1 MARWSAI
8 RPAGCTAT
16 VRRFGYFFRE
26 TAMALRRNALVTFAA
41 ISTVFISLFLLGGAL
56 LVERQV
62 RLMTGEW
69 ASKVEVSVFLRDDA
83 SSEEVESLS
92 RHIAE
97 IPEVQEVFFENREQA
112 YLNFRELFRDNQ
124 ALVENV
130 DPEAMPQS
138 YRIKLVDP
146 ADFPVIRARLA
157 GDPAIDQIRD
167 EQAILKKLLAVTSV
181 LRTGVIAVAGIMLL
195 SAAGLIGNTVR
206 MAVFARR
213 KEIAIMKLV
222 GATNWFIRVPF
233 LIEGVV
239 EGLIGGVA
247 AVLAIFA
254 MKFLFIDPLRGKIA
268 FVPSWID
275 TGEIL
280 FTVPIL
286 LGAGILIAAVASLLA
301 MRRFLEV

>member
-1 MARWSAI
+1 M
-8 RPAGCTAT
+8 G
-16 VRRFGYFFRE
+16 RRFAYFFRE
-26 TAMALRRNALVTFAA
+26 TAAALRRNALVTFAA

-69 ASKVEVSVFLRDDA
+69 ASKVEVSVFLLDDA
-83 SSEEVESLS
+83 SQEEIEVLGRKIS
-92 RHIAE
+92 E
-97 IPEVQEVFFENREQA
+97 IPEVEEVYFEDQEAA
-112 YLNFRELFRDNQ
+112 YQNYKELFKDQ
-124 ALVENV
+124 PALLENV
-130 DPEAMPQS
+130 GPDAMPQS
-138 YRIKLVDP
+138 YRIKLVNP
-146 ADFPVIRARLA
+146 EDFPVIRARLA
-157 GDPAIDQIRD
+157 GDPAIDEIKD
-167 EQAILKKLLAVTSV
+167 EQALLKKLLAVTSV
-181 LRTGVIAVAGIMLL
+181 LRTGVIAVAAIMLV

-233 LIEGVV
+233 LIEGMV
-239 EGLIGGVA
+239 EGLLGGVMA
-247 AVLAIFA
+247 ILAIFA
-254 MKFLFIDPLRGKIA
+254 MKFLFIDPLRGQVA
-268 FVPSWID
+268 FVPSWIG

-286 LGAGILIAAVASLLA
+286 LGAGVLIAAVASLIA

>member
-1 MARWSAI
+1 
-8 RPAGCTAT
+8 

-26 TAMALRRNALVTFAA
+26 TATALRRNALVTFAA

-83 SSEEVESLS
+83 SGEEIDALGAKV
-92 RHIAE
+92 AD
-97 IPEVQEVFFENREQA
+97 IPEVEEVFFENREQA
-112 YLNFRELFRDNQ
+112 YQNFRELFRDNP
-124 ALVENV
+124 ALIENV
-130 DPEAMPQS
+130 DPSAMPQS

-157 GDPAIDQIRD
+157 GDPAIDQIKD

-181 LRTGVIAVAGIMLL
+181 LRTGVIAVAAIMLI

-233 LIEGVV
+233 LIEGMV

-254 MKFLFIDPLRGKIA
+254 MKFLFIDPLRGRVA

-286 LGAGILIAAVASLLA
+286 LLTGILIAAVASLLA

>member
-1 MARWSAI
+1 RWSGT
-8 RPAGCTAT
+8 RPGGCTGMG
-16 VRRFGYFFRE
+16 RRWSYFFRE
-26 TAMALRRNALVTFAA
+26 TATALRRNALVTFAA

-69 ASKVEVSVFLRDDA
+69 AQKVEVSVFLRDDA
-83 SSEEVESLS
+83 SPEEIEALGGK
-92 RHIAE
+92 IEA
-97 IPEVQEVFFENREQA
+97 IPEVQDVFFEDREQA
-112 YLNFRELFRDNQ
+112 YAQFQQLFRDNP

-130 DPEAMPQS
+130 DPDAMPQS
-138 YRIKLVDP
+138 YRVKLVNP

-157 GDPAIDQIRD
+157 GDPAIDQIKD

-181 LRTGVIAVAGIMLL
+181 LRTGVIAVAAIMLL
-195 SAAGLIGNTVR
+195 SAMGLIGNTVR

-233 LIEGVV
+233 LIEGMV
-239 EGLIGGVA
+239 EGLIGSVA
-247 AVLAIFA
+247 AVFAIFA
-254 MKFLFIDPLRGKIA
+254 MKFLFIDPLRGQIQ
-268 FVPSWID
+268 FVPTWID
-275 TGEIL
+275 TPEIL
-280 FTVPIL
+280 VTVPIL
-286 LGAGILIAAVASLLA
+286 LIAGILIAAVASLLA

>member
-1 MARWSAI
+1 
-8 RPAGCTAT
+8 
-16 VRRFGYFFRE
+16 VRKFGYFFRE
-26 TAMALRRNALVTFAA
+26 TATALRRNALVTFAA

-83 SSEEVESLS
+83 SGEEIDALGAKV
-92 RHIAE
+92 AD
-97 IPEVQEVFFENREQA
+97 IPEVDEVFFENREQA
-112 YLNFRELFRDNQ
+112 YQNFRELFRDNP
-124 ALVENV
+124 ALIENV
-130 DPEAMPQS
+130 DPSAMPQS

-157 GDPAIDQIRD
+157 GDPAIDQIKD

-181 LRTGVIAVAGIMLL
+181 LRTGVIAVAAIMLI

-233 LIEGVV
+233 LIEGMV

-254 MKFLFIDPLRGKIA
+254 MKFLFIDPLRGRVA

-286 LGAGILIAAVASLLA
+286 LLTGVLIAAVASLLA

>member
-1 MARWSAI
+1 MH
-8 RPAGCTAT
+8 
-16 VRRFGYFFRE
+16 RFGYFFQE
-26 TAMALRRNALVTFAA
+26 TATALRRNALVTFAA
-41 ISTVFISLFLLGGAL
+41 ISTVFISLFLLGGSL

-83 SSEEVESLS
+83 SSEEIEALGGK
-92 RHIAE
+92 IAE
-97 IPEVQEVFFENREQA
+97 IPEVEDVFFENREQA
-112 YLNFRELFRDNQ
+112 YQNFRELFRDNP

-130 DPEAMPQS
+130 DPSAMPQS

-146 ADFPVIRARLA
+146 AAFPVIRARLA
-157 GDPAIDQIRD
+157 GDPAIDQIKD

-181 LRTGVIAVAGIMLL
+181 LRTGVIAVAAIMLI

-233 LIEGVV
+233 LIEGMV

-254 MKFLFIDPLRGKIA
+254 MKFLFIDPLRGQVA

-286 LGAGILIAAVASLLA
+286 LLTGVLIAAVASLLA

>member
-1 MARWSAI
+1 MGRS
-8 RPAGCTAT
+8 
-16 VRRFGYFFRE
+16 RFGYFFRE
-26 TAMALRRNALVTFAA
+26 TATALRRNALVTFAA

-69 ASKVEVSVFLRDDA
+69 ASRVEVSVFLRDDA
-83 SSEEVESLS
+83 SPEEIEALNGKI
-92 RHIAE
+92 HD
-97 IPEVQEVFFENREQA
+97 IPEVQEVFFEDRQEA
-112 YLNFRELFRDNQ
+112 YDNFRQLFRDNP

-138 YRIKLVDP
+138 FRIKLVDP

-157 GDPAIDQIRD
+157 GDPAIDQIKD

-181 LRTGVIAVAGIMLL
+181 LRTGVIAVAAIMLI

-233 LIEGVV
+233 LIEGMV

-247 AVLAIFA
+247 AVMAIFS
-254 MKFLFIDPLRGKIA
+254 MKFLFIDPLRGRIA

>member
-1 MARWSAI
+1 MGRS
-8 RPAGCTAT
+8 
-16 VRRFGYFFRE
+16 RFGYFFRE
-26 TAMALRRNALVTFAA
+26 TATALRRNALVTFAA

-69 ASKVEVSVFLRDDA
+69 ASRVEVSVFLRDDA
-83 SSEEVESLS
+83 SPEEIEALNGKI
-92 RHIAE
+92 HD
-97 IPEVQEVFFENREQA
+97 IPEVQEVFFEDRQEA
-112 YLNFRELFRDNQ
+112 YDNFRQLFRDNP

-138 YRIKLVDP
+138 FRIKLVDP

-157 GDPAIDQIRD
+157 GDPAIDQIKD

-181 LRTGVIAVAGIMLL
+181 LRTGVIAVAAIMLI
-195 SAAGLIGNTVR
+195 SAA
-206 MAVFARR
+206 AV
-213 KEIAIMKLV
+213 M
-222 GATNWFIRVPF
+222 
-233 LIEGVV
+233 
-239 EGLIGGVA
+239 
-247 AVLAIFA
+247 AIFS
-254 MKFLFIDPLRGKIA
+254 MKFLFIDPLRGRIA

>member
-1 MARWSAI
+1 
-8 RPAGCTAT
+8 

-26 TAMALRRNALVTFAA
+26 TATALRRNALVTFAA

-83 SSEEVESLS
+83 SGEEIDALGAKV
-92 RHIAE
+92 AD
-97 IPEVQEVFFENREQA
+97 IPEVEEVFFENREQA
-112 YLNFRELFRDNQ
+112 YQNFRELFRDNP
-124 ALVENV
+124 ALIENV
-130 DPEAMPQS
+130 DPSAMPRS

-157 GDPAIDQIRD
+157 GDPAIDQIKD

-181 LRTGVIAVAGIMLL
+181 LRTGVIAVAAIMLI

-233 LIEGVV
+233 LIEGMV
-239 EGLIGGVA
+239 EGLIGGVV

-254 MKFLFIDPLRGKIA
+254 MKFLFIDPLRGRVA

-286 LGAGILIAAVASLLA
+286 LLTGVLIAAVASLLA

>member
-1 MARWSAI
+1 
-8 RPAGCTAT
+8 
-16 VRRFGYFFRE
+16 VHRFGYFFRE
-26 TAMALRRNALVTFAA
+26 TATALRRNALVTFAA

-69 ASKVEVSVFLRDDA
+69 AQKVEVSVFLRDDA
-83 SSEEVESLS
+83 STDEVEAVGA
-92 RHIAE
+92 RIAE
-97 IPEVQEVFFENREQA
+97 IPEVQDVFFENREEA
-112 YLNFRELFRDNQ
+112 YRNFQELFRDNI

-130 DPEAMPQS
+130 DASAMPQS
-138 YRIKLVDP
+138 YRIKLVNP

-157 GDPAIDQIRD
+157 GDPAVDEIRD
-167 EQAILKKLLAVTSV
+167 EQALLKKLLAVTSV
-181 LRTGVIAVAGIMLL
+181 LRTGVIAVAAIMLI

-233 LIEGVV
+233 LIEGMV

-254 MKFLFIDPLRGKIA
+254 MKFLFIDPLRGRVA

-286 LGAGILIAAVASLLA
+286 LLTGVLIAAVASLLA

>member
-1 MARWSAI
+1 MGRKWS
-8 RPAGCTAT
+8 
-16 VRRFGYFFRE
+16 YFFRE
-26 TAMALRRNALVTFAA
+26 TSSALRRNALVTFAA

-69 ASKVEVSVFLRDDA
+69 AQKVEVSVFLRDDA
-83 SSEEVESLS
+83 SPEEIDALATE
-92 RHIAE
+92 INE
-97 IPEVQEVFFENREQA
+97 IPEVQEVYFENREEA
-112 YLNFRELFRDNQ
+112 YENFQELFRDNP

-130 DPEAMPQS
+130 DPDAMPQS
-138 YRIKLVDP
+138 YRVKLVDP

-157 GDPAIDQIRD
+157 GNPAIDQIKD

-181 LRTGVIAVAGIMLL
+181 LRTGVIAVAAIMLL
-195 SAAGLIGNTVR
+195 AAMGLIGNTVR

-239 EGLIGGVA
+239 EGLIGSVA
-247 AVLAIFA
+247 AVLAIFG
-254 MKFLFIDPLRGKIA
+254 MKFLFIDPLRGEIN
-268 FVPSWID
+268 FVPTWID
-275 TGEIL
+275 TPEIL
-280 FTVPIL
+280 ITVPIL
-286 LGAGILIAAVASLLA
+286 LVAGVLISAIASLFA

>member
-1 MARWSAI
+1 
-8 RPAGCTAT
+8 
-16 VRRFGYFFRE
+16 VRRFSYFFRE
-26 TAMALRRNALVTFAA
+26 TVTALRRNALVTFAA

-69 ASKVEVSVFLRDDA
+69 AQKVEVTVFLRDDS
-83 SSEEVESLS
+83 SSEEIQALGQ
-92 RHIAE
+92 RIAE
-97 IPEVQEVFFENREQA
+97 IPEVDEVFFENRQQA
-112 YLNFRELFRDNQ
+112 YATFQDLFRDNES
-124 ALVENV
+124 LVENV
-130 DPEAMPQS
+130 DASALPQS
-138 YRIKLVDP
+138 YRIKLVD
-146 ADFPVIRARLA
+146 AANFPVIRARLA
-157 GDPAIDQIRD
+157 GDPAIDEIRD
-167 EQAILKKLLAVTSV
+167 EQAVLKRLLAVTSV
-181 LRTGVIAVAGIMLL
+181 LRTGVIAVAAIMMI
-195 SAAGLIGNTVR
+195 SAIGLIGNTVR

-233 LIEGVV
+233 LIEGMVQ
-239 EGLIGGVA
+239 GLLGGLA

-254 MKFLFIDPLRGKIA
+254 MKFLFIDPLRGKIP
-268 FVPSWID
+268 FVPTWVD

-286 LGAGILIAAVASLLA
+286 LVTGVLIAAVASLLA